1 MNVLLLSLMLGVG
14 QTTGHDAPAGAGR
27 ASSVRPAELNGAGVE
42 QKLGQQLPI
51 DLPFNDETGAKVS
64 LGKYLGE
71 RPVILVLAYFKCPML
86 CTEVLNG
93 LFDSLPK
100 SGLSP
105 DQYEIVIASFDARE
119 TPEMASE
126 KRRHYLEAY
135 GRPGLSERVHFL
147 TGDQESITALTQ
159 AVGFSYGYDAKSD
172 QFAHP
177 GMITLLTP
185 KGAIARYFFGVRFQP
200 RDLRLGL
207 VEASEGKSG
216 TLSDQ
221 IVLFCLYYDP
231 NGATYAASVMRIVR
245 VSGAVTVLLI
255 VGYVWLMRR
264 RERRVFLLQRP
275 SAVP

>member
-1 MNVLLLSLMLGVG
+1 MNAFMLTLMLSIG
-14 QTTGHDAPAGAGR
+14 QSSGHDSRVGGGMV
-27 ASSVRPAELNGAGVE
+27 ASKRPAELNGAGVE
-42 QKLGQQLPI
+42 QKLGQLLPI
-51 DLPFNDETGAKVS
+51 DLPFVDDSGTTVTLET
-64 LGKYLGE
+64 YLGE

-100 SGLSP
+100 SGLNT
-105 DQYEIVIASFDARE
+105 DQYEIVVASFDARE
-119 TPEMASE
+119 TPEMACA
-126 KRRHYLEAY
+126 KRKHYLETY
-135 GRPGLSERVHFL
+135 GRPGLEKRVHFL
-147 TGDQESITALTQ
+147 TGSHESITALTK
-159 AVGFSYGYDAKSD
+159 AVGFGYGYDSKTD

-207 VEASEGKSG
+207 VEASDGKIG

-245 VSGAVTVLLI
+245 LAGAMTVITIIGLVSLA
-255 VGYVWLMRR
+255 RFK
-264 RERRVFLLQRP
+264 ERRKLR
-275 SAVP
+275 ATA